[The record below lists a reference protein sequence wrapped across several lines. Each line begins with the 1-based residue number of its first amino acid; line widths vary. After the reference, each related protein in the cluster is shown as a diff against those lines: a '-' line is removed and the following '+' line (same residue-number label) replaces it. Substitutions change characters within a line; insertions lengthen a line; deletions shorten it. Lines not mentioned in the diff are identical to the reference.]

1 VDTDDR
7 RTQIRARL
15 DADAWLGT
23 GDLAVLFDTSRTSV
37 HRWLTTGVVVDG
49 VRRYPEY
56 RLTGGGHRLIDPA
69 FVRLLL
75 AKTEQRRSATTD
87 PDTGDDTSDG

>member
-1 VDTDDR
+1 MDTDDR
-7 RTQIRARL
+7 RTALRERL
-15 DADAWLGT
+15 AAGEWLGT
-23 GDLAVLFDTSRTSV
+23 GDVAQLFETSRTSV

-56 RLTGGGHRLIDPA
+56 RLTGGGHRLVDPE

-75 AKTEQRRSATTD
+75 AQTEQRRSASTD
-87 PDTGDDTSDG
+87 PDSGDAPSDR